1 MPITDFDAVWHRPGD
16 LPSQIDVFNGDAV
29 ANRLQDHAEYLQ
41 QLGEGL
47 SAADRHKFGTGDPAE
62 LEVDLSKVAEDANAR
77 AEETEETEEDTDE
90 TDQNDNSPAGE

>member
-41 QLGEGL
+41 KLGEGL

-62 LEVDLSKVAEDANAR
+62 LEIDLSKVAEETDAD
-77 AEETEETEEDTDE
+77 TEENKEESAE
-90 TDQNDNSPAGE
+90 ADQNDNSPA